1 MDSSERSEALDSVIR
16 PLAARY
22 LLKAKADD
30 GQPLNPVARFHL
42 GNGAELHRINWQG
55 DASAQGMQQ
64 SCGLMVNYL
73 YVLDT
78 IERNHEQYTDNYT
91 IVCSSSVRE
100 LSKRGRKWLKGDTE
114 K

>member
-1 MDSSERSEALDSVIR
+1 
-16 PLAARY
+16 
-22 LLKAKADD
+22 
-30 GQPLNPVARFHL
+30 
-42 GNGAELHRINWQG
+42 
-55 DASAQGMQQ
+55 
-64 SCGLMVNYL
+64 MVNYL